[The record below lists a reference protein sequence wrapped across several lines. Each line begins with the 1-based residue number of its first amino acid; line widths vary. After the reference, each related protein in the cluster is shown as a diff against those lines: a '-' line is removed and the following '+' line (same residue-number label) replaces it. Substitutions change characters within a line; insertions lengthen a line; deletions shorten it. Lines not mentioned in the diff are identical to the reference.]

1 MSRTLSLIFLITLI
15 ISGEKQV
22 SAQADPPLR
31 LEFPVYD
38 DSQPYQVISCGNK
51 GVLLFYPVRKEPEN
65 KTTYWTFK
73 LFDQNLREVYTR
85 EFPLGEEYEFVFRRS
100 GSDTLLLGFQDS
112 GKKGSQKKITTLL
125 LEINQGV
132 IRSFEAVLAEKG
144 NLVDGCLLPD
154 GILLS
159 YKTKDDISGILINT
173 FGEPSARELIPEPGV
188 KTFIHSIIPSEQ
200 RGEFT
205 IVFETFTSKK
215 HSVFKLARY
224 NINGTE
230 IHKTAIDIGNP
241 QYLLNELVP
250 VPLGEKQI
258 LLLGAYSNQASR
270 TFTETEN
277 KAGESTGFFS
287 SLMEGQQLK
296 EARFYNFLDFKNF
309 FNKMRGNQAIFDS
322 RNIRKDQELS
332 SDYRLLIHDVIRK
345 DQEFIL
351 VAEAYYPEYHTVTN
365 WTYDYYGHMVP
376 HYYTVFDGYRYNN
389 VFICA
394 FDTSGRMLWDN
405 SMEISN
411 ILTMSLKKRINL
423 IFDEKEIIL
432 AYLTDGKIGS
442 KVISRDQTLDGIEY
456 VSIELPDSFDR
467 VVSNKEGNLTRWY
480 DNYLLA
486 YGYQEIKNVRR
497 NDGKREVFYLNKIV
511 FK

>member
-1 MSRTLSLIFLITLI
+1 MSGKIYYILFI
-15 ISGEKQV
+15 ILFINGLHQV
-22 SAQADPPLR
+22 FGQADPPLR
-31 LEFPVYD
+31 LEFPVSD
-38 DSQPYQVISCGNK
+38 DSRPYQLVACGNK
-51 GVLLFYPVRKEPEN
+51 GVLVFYPVRKEPDN
-65 KTTYWTFK
+65 KTTWWTFS
-73 LFDQNLREVYTR
+73 LFDQNLRQVYSR
-85 EFPLGEEYEFVFRRS
+85 EFPLGEEYEYVFNRS

-112 GKKGSQKKITTLL
+112 GKKGSQKKITYFLL
-125 LEINQGV
+125 DIRQGV
-132 IRSFEAVLAEKG
+132 IRSAEAGLSEKG
-144 NLVDGCLLPD
+144 TLVDGY
-154 GILLS
+154 LLS
-159 YKTKDDISGILINT
+159 GVVILSYTGKDDVSGILIHKH
-173 FGEPSARELIPEPGV
+173 GETSTRELIPEPGA
-188 KTFIHSIIPSEQ
+188 KSLIHSIIPQ
-200 RGEFT
+200 GTKGDFT
-205 IVFETFTSKK
+205 LVIETFTSKK
-215 HSVFKLARY
+215 HSVFRLAGY
-224 NINGTE
+224 DINGTE
-230 IHKTAIDIGNP
+230 IHKTTVDIRNP
-241 QYLLNELVP
+241 QYLLNALLP
-250 VPLGEKQI
+250 VALGEKQT

-270 TFTETEN
+270 TFAETEN

-287 SLMEGQQLK
+287 GLMEGEQLQ
-296 EARFYNFLDFKNF
+296 EPRFYNFLDFKNF
-309 FNKMRGNQAIFDS
+309 FNKIRGNQAIFDS

-345 DQEFIL
+345 DHEYIL

-411 ILTMSLKKRINL
+411 ILTMTLKRRINL
-423 IFDEKEIIL
+423 ILDEKEIIL

-456 VSIELPDSFDR
+456 VSIELPDPFDR
-467 VVSNKEGNLTRWY
+467 VVNNREGNLTRWY
-480 DNYLLA
+480 DNYLIA

-497 NDGKREVFYLNKIV
+497 NDGKRDVFYLNKIV